1 MPITENHP
9 GPLESARLIGAEVAD
24 RAEEIEAARTLPADL
39 VSRFREAGLFSMAL
53 PAALGGAECPP
64 LTVIEVIEEMSRAD
78 ASAGWTLLI
87 GQGSGFLAW
96 LEPDV
101 AKELVVST
109 PDPVVASSMAPA
121 GKGEHNGDGAVV
133 VQGRWPFSSGCMH
146 SDWVLASFVVHRGGE
161 PVRTASG
168 MPEQRT
174 ALLPAS
180 AVEIIDTWH
189 VAGLRGTG
197 SHDIAVHAVEVPQER
212 ITNPLHEPAR
222 QPGPLYASSMFCF
235 LMMMMAGFPL
245 GVGRRALDEF
255 HKTAHRK
262 TKQPAGKAM
271 AEDAVVQADIVRCES
286 ALRAAR
292 ALVVDTV
299 RRVEESVEA
308 DGAAPPLVRAR
319 LAAAVVHAMTAAK
332 EVVETAFHSC
342 GAGSLYT
349 SHPLQRCFRDIH
361 AASSHVAFG
370 QATRKRLGRIELG
383 LPAPTFL
390 V

>member
-1 MPITENHP
+1 MPITGNHP
-9 GPLESARLIGAEVAD
+9 GPLESARLLGAEVAD

-39 VSRFREAGLFSMAL
+39 VSRFRETGLFSMAL

-64 LTVIEVIEEMSRAD
+64 LTVVEVVEEMSRAD
-78 ASAGWTLLI
+78 ASTGWSLLI

-101 AKELVVST
+101 AKELVAST

-121 GKGEHNGDGAVV
+121 GKGEDNGGGSVV
-133 VQGRWPFSSGCMH
+133 VEGRWPFSSGCMH
-146 SDWVLASFVVHRGGE
+146 SDWVLAGFVVHRDGE
-161 PVRTASG
+161 RVLTSSG
-168 MPEQRT
+168 MPEQRM
-174 ALLPAS
+174 ALFPAS
-180 AVEIIDTWH
+180 AVEIIDTWQ

-197 SHDIAVHAVEVPQER
+197 SHDIAVHALEVPPEL

-255 HKTAHRK
+255 RAIAHRK
-262 TKQPAGKAM
+262 TKQPAGTTL
-271 AEDAVVQADIVRCES
+271 AEEAVVEAGILRCES

-292 ALVVDTV
+292 ALVVEAV
-299 RRVEESVEA
+299 RCVEESVQV

-319 LAAAVVHAMTAAK
+319 LAAAVVHAMTTAK

-342 GAGSLYT
+342 GASSLYT

-361 AASSHVAFG
+361 AASAHVAFG